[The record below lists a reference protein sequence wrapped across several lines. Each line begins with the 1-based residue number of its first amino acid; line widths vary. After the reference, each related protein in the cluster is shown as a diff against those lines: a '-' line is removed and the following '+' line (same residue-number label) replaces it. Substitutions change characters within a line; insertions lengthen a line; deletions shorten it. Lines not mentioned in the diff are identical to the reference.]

1 MDMKEEPLLSMGK
14 NFNERINSLLNLC
27 NISALN
33 GELEE
38 WYISLQILV
47 NEIDHCLIEEEREA
61 IQKLDDESK
70 TMYFGSK
77 IVLKDVYVRK
87 VVDRNIIPKYN
98 QTFNWLRQYDIKVRK
113 LMYQHGL
120 LTTIKKG
127 EIELEQ

>member
-1 MDMKEEPLLSMGK
+1 MNMKEEPLLSMGK

-33 GELEE
+33 GGLEE
-38 WYISLQILV
+38 WHISLQILV
-47 NEIDHCLIEEEREA
+47 NEIDHCLIEEEREE

-77 IVLKDVYVRK
+77 IILKDVYLKK
-87 VVDRNIIPKYN
+87 VVDRTIIPKYN